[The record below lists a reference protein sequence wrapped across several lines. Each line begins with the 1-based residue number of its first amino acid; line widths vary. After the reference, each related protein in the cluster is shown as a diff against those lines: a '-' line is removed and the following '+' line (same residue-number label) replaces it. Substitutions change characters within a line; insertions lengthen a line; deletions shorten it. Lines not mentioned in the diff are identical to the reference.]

1 MSKGERAGESRLFR
15 VWTRE
20 VMTKESGRGPKEI
33 KTNIYIDGYNL
44 YYGCLKH
51 TPYKWL
57 NIEQL
62 FFDEII
68 PTITTPKISA
78 PEKWADKD
86 LIPVRNG
93 NGCVKFFTAEISA
106 KIAKSDESLASQ
118 RTYHRALEL
127 HQHIQVV
134 KGSYSITKD
143 TPLKPHSDG
152 SKRPTEDF
160 ERVEALKVEEKMT
173 DVNIALYA
181 YHDAVTDD
189 ALEQI
194 VFVSNDTDLAPAI
207 EFIKNHTDKLVGL
220 ITPTKDRETRR
231 TNKDLSKR
239 CDWVRER
246 IDEGEL
252 ARSQLQ
258 RSIQARR
265 SPAVKPW
272 SWYPNHDILERIIY
286 TLDEIHGKRKGSV
299 QWLTSNNPFFDE
311 RKPIDIIEDRDEAKT
326 ILRAVSDELERRKEF
341 AEEKP

>member
-1 MSKGERAGESRLFR
+1 
-15 VWTRE
+15 
-20 VMTKESGRGPKEI
+20 MTEKYCSDARSI

-57 NIEQL
+57 NVEHL
-62 FFDEII
+62 FFEEII
-68 PTITTPKISA
+68 PTITTPKKTT
-78 PEKWADKD
+78 PERWAEKN
-86 LIPVRNG
+86 LLPIRNG

-118 RTYHRALEL
+118 RVYHRALEL
-127 HQHIQVV
+127 HSHIKVI
-134 KGSYSITKD
+134 KGSYSITID

-152 SKRPTEDF
+152 SKRPTDDR

-173 DVNIALYA
+173 DVNIALHA

-189 ALEQI
+189 DLEQI

-207 EFIKNHTDKLVGL
+207 EFIKKHTNKIVGL
-220 ITPTKDRETRR
+220 ITPTKDREVRR
-231 TNKDLSKR
+231 TNKDLSEL

-252 ARSQLQ
+252 YRSQLQ
-258 RSIQARR
+258 HSIQARR

-272 SWYPNHDILERIIY
+272 SWYPNADILEEILSN
-286 TLDEIHGKRKGSV
+286 LDEMHGKRKKSV
-299 QWLTSNNPFFDE
+299 QWLKSKNPFFGE
-311 RKPIDIIEDRDEAKT
+311 RKPLDIIEDRDGAET
-326 ILRAVSDELERRKEF
+326 VLRTVCDELERRKTLV
-341 AEEKP
+341 EERTEKA

>member
-1 MSKGERAGESRLFR
+1 
-15 VWTRE
+15 
-20 VMTKESGRGPKEI
+20 MTEENSRGPKGI

-57 NIEQL
+57 NIEHL
-62 FFDEII
+62 FFEEII
-68 PTITTPKISA
+68 PTIITPKSST
-78 PEKWADKD
+78 PEKWAGKS
-86 LIPVRNG
+86 LTPIRNG

-118 RTYHRALEL
+118 RTYHRALEF
-127 HQHIQVV
+127 HQNIQVV

-143 TPLKPHSDG
+143 TPLKPHPDG

-173 DVNIALYA
+173 DVNIALHA

-194 VFVSNDTDLAPAI
+194 VFVSNDTDLAPAV
-207 EFIKNHTDKLVGL
+207 EFIKNHTGKLVGL
-220 ITPTKDRETRR
+220 ITPTKDRRTRR

-258 RSIQARR
+258 RSIQGRR

-272 SWYPNHDILERIIY
+272 SWYPNHDILEKIIA
-286 TLDEIHGKRKGSV
+286 TLDEIHGIRKKSV
-299 QWLTSNNPFFDE
+299 QWLQSKNPFFNG
-311 RKPIDIIEDRDEAKT
+311 RKPIDIIEDRDQAKAV
-326 ILRAVSDELERRKEF
+326 LRAVSDELKRIRNLT
-341 AEEKP
+341 EEKVEES